1 MPSFLSFDVGSRSLS
16 VCLIKIDLETQPKTR
31 ARGKTT
37 PTVSALQAL
46 QAPAQC
52 ILKHTNIVYWE
63 TIDILRDNQS
73 HISNAATTSNDILVQ
88 NLIKTLFKRLWLVTS
103 DYTVVDYILIE
114 NQLVQRQTRHRK
126 QALGSVANKVLS
138 YAIYSF
144 YYMIYTLFLKKKC
157 PKMQFV
163 SPSLKLDFDLLQVLW
178 PRIVAFDYS
187 GHKASVACASGDGA
201 GSAGDAGSA
210 AGSADASELKQ
221 TQDQKYRQRKKASVD
236 YTSQILMVLK
246 GRDRDSIT
254 SVSNDSK
261 VKTVSNDSK
270 VTNDSKVKIDSK
282 DTSGRD
288 SKLIHAKIIDNTITT
303 YYCQLYLDHVQ
314 GENKL
319 NLSRP
324 GRKFHH
330 SIDDEGLAKD
340 RRSDLGD
347 CFLQSLMFYVRNI
360 YNKRSKKS
368 RQNKNE

>member
-16 VCLIKIDLETQPKTR
+16 VCLIKIDLETPPKVR
-31 ARGKTT
+31 AKAKAA
-37 PTVSALQAL
+37 PTALALQA
-46 QAPAQC
+46 ATPAQC

-103 DYTVVDYILIE
+103 DYTPIDYILIE

-144 YYMIYTLFLKKKC
+144 YYMIYTIFMRKKC
-157 PKMQFV
+157 PGIKFV
-163 SPSLKLDFDLLQVLW
+163 SPSLKLDLDLLQVLW

-187 GHKASVACASGDGA
+187 GHKASATGGA
-201 GSAGDAGSA
+201 GD
-210 AGSADASELKQ
+210 GSADASELKQ

-246 GRDRDSIT
+246 GRD
-254 SVSNDSK
+254 K
-261 VKTVSNDSK
+261 V
-270 VTNDSKVKIDSK
+270 IDSK
-282 DTSGRD
+282 DTSGAVGSRD
-288 SKLIHAKIIDNTITT
+288 SKTIHAKTLDNTITN

-330 SIDDEGLAKD
+330 SIDDDNVAKD

-347 CFLQSLMFYVRNI
+347 CFLQSLMFYIRNI

-368 RQNKNE
+368 RQNKNA